1 MVNHLEDII
10 EMKILELEDEVFFMR
25 SEIDTLWEESKR
37 YNQNGATYLED
48 AAEAR
53 EAELLD
59 KIRDTEDRIEKL
71 NKRLELLDSF
81 GHRVQ
86 FIHIG

>member
-1 MVNHLEDII
+1 MPNHLEDII

-37 YNQNGATYLED
+37 YNQNGVTYLED

-59 KIRDTEDRIEKL
+59 KIQDTEDRIEKL
-71 NKRLELLDSF
+71 NKKLELLDGF
-81 GHRVQ
+81 GKKVE
-86 FIHIG
+86 FVVI

>member
-37 YNQNGATYLED
+37 YNQNGVTYLED

-59 KIRDTEDRIEKL
+59 KIQDTEDRIEKL
-71 NKRLELLDSF
+71 NKKLELLDGF
-81 GHRVQ
+81 GKKVE
-86 FIHIG
+86 FVVI

>member
-25 SEIDTLWEESKR
+25 SEIDTLWEESKQ
-37 YNQNGATYLED
+37 YTQNGVTYLTD

-53 EAELLD
+53 EAELLE
-59 KIRDTEDRIEKL
+59 KIADTQDRIEKL
-71 NKRLELLDSF
+71 NKRLELLDGF
-81 GHRVQ
+81 GDRVQ

>member
-37 YNQNGATYLED
+37 YNQNGVTYLED

-59 KIRDTEDRIEKL
+59 KIQDTEDRIEKL
-71 NKRLELLDSF
+71 NKRLELLDGF
-81 GHRVQ
+81 GKKVE
-86 FIHIG
+86 FVVI